1 MVSGV
6 TRDRESA
13 RCPVPEIALTITFD
27 DGAEGRAHVLRAT
40 NPAVMIRRSAASSG
54 VECRRRLVPF
64 AVPLNSLRHERRTRL
79 SLLHRNRRVA

>member
-27 DGAEGRAHVLRAT
+27 DGVLTYVVPLPREPRLRFGFSDPTLKLRNRARCPLGHGRW
-40 NPAVMIRRSAASSG
+40 RSAAARG
-54 VECRRRLVPF
+54 
-64 AVPLNSLRHERRTRL
+64 A
-79 SLLHRNRRVA
+79 

>member
-27 DGAEGRAHVLRAT
+27 AGAAGRAHVLRAT
-40 NPAVMIRRSAASSG
+40 IAVEDHAALGFAPAK
-54 VECRRRLVPF
+54 
-64 AVPLNSLRHERRTRL
+64 
-79 SLLHRNRRVA
+79 RNEPMSRE